1 MCLLC
6 SLRAFTE
13 KQPPEGTDLFVC
25 ENPADPQKRTY
36 GIMRFF
42 KKGSL
47 FPELMHIEKS
57 SREERLMDALFHLN
71 RSGIP
76 APETRT
82 GPTRQSG
89 SSQPSTH
96 WILSMQSSIRK
107 NRHNRQR
114 RQCPSC
120 SLLPLFIPE
129 RKIHGNKRNVDRP

>member
-25 ENPADPQKRTY
+25 ANPADPQKRTY

-76 APETRT
+76 APETGYYFLET
-82 GPTRQSG
+82 GNQDGTDTAVWLQSA
-89 SSQPSTH
+89 
-96 WILSMQSSIRK
+96 I
-107 NRHNRQR
+107 N
-114 RQCPSC
+114 
-120 SLLPLFIPE
+120 PLDSVYAVINPE
-129 RKIHGNKRNVDRP
+129 EQV